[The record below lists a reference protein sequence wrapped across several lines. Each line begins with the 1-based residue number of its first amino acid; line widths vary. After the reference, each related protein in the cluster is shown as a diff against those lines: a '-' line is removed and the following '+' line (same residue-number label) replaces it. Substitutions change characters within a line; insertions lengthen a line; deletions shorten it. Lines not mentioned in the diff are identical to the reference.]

1 MKNTET
7 WKALPDYEGQYE
19 VSDLGRVRSLDRMV
33 SYQKTEKRVAFTKF
47 TKGRLLKAGTMNRFG
62 HVSVS
67 IGSRNSRCVHD
78 LVLRTFV
85 GPRPH
90 KHDCLHINGVG
101 SDNRLV
107 NLRYGTRRE
116 NNLDMCAHGKL
127 HLKPHDVLEIR
138 KRLLKVP
145 DLAKKYGLSEN
156 TIYNVIRR
164 KLYAQI

>member
-33 SYQKTEKRVAFTKF
+33 NYQKTDKQKAFSKF
-47 TKGRLLKAGTMNRFG
+47 AKGRLLKAGTMNKFG
-62 HVSVS
+62 HVSVAL
-67 IGSRNSRCVHD
+67 GRGNSRCVHD

-116 NNLDMCAHGKL
+116 NNLDMCAHGKRKL
-127 HLKPHDVLEIR
+127 SPEDVKAIR
-138 KRLLKVP
+138 CMPFTGRHA
-145 DLAKKYGLSEN
+145 AKKFGMTETCISK
-156 TIYNVIRR
+156 IRLR
-164 KLYAQI
+164 KAYAQI